1 MTTVYEY
8 ITEARRA
15 NRRLF
20 FLLIDP
26 DETDA
31 DAVHELV
38 TAATENGVD
47 GFLVGGSLVTREKVA
62 RSVRLVKAATDRPVV
77 LFPGAAQHVV
87 PEADAIL
94 FLSLLSGRN
103 PDYLVGQHIQAAPVI
118 RDYNLEAIPTAY
130 LLVESGGMTSVEF
143 ISATRPLPR
152 SNLDIAVAH
161 ALAAQY
167 LGMKLVYLEA
177 GSGARMP
184 VPDEMVEAVSR
195 QCPLPL
201 IVGGGLITAEM
212 AAEKAMAGA
221 TVIVAGNHFERK
233 KALKELR
240 DFADSIHAVGQ

>member
-1 MTTVYEY
+1 LATVYEH
-8 ITEARRA
+8 ITEARRS

-26 DETDA
+26 DDTEA
-31 DAVHELV
+31 NAVRDLV
-38 TAATENGVD
+38 AAATENGVD
-47 GFLVGGSLVTREKVA
+47 GFLVGGSLVARENVV
-62 RSVRLVKAATDRPVV
+62 RSVQLVKEATDRPVV

-103 PDYLVGQHIQAAPVI
+103 PDYLIGQHIQAAPVI

-152 SNLDIAVAH
+152 NNLDIAVAH
-161 ALAAQY
+161 ALAARY

-177 GSGARMP
+177 GSGARRP
-184 VPDEMVEAVSR
+184 VPDVMVEAVSQ
-195 QCPLPL
+195 QCLLPL
-201 IVGGGLITAEM
+201 IVGGGLTSAKE
-212 AAEKAMAGA
+212 AAAKAKAGA
-221 TVIVAGNHFERK
+221 TVIVAGNHFEQKR
-233 KALKELR
+233 ALKELR
-240 DFADSIHAVGQ
+240 DFADSIHAVGH

>member
-1 MTTVYEY
+1 MATVYEH
-8 ITEARRA
+8 ITEARRS

-26 DETDA
+26 DDTEA
-31 DAVHELV
+31 NAVRDLV
-38 TAATENGVD
+38 AAATENGVD
-47 GFLVGGSLVTREKVA
+47 GFLVGGSLVARENVV
-62 RSVRLVKAATDRPVV
+62 RSVQLVKEATDRPVV

-103 PDYLVGQHIQAAPVI
+103 PDYLIGQHIQAAPVI

-152 SNLDIAVAH
+152 NNLDIAVAH
-161 ALAAQY
+161 ALAARY

-177 GSGARMP
+177 GSGARRP
-184 VPDEMVEAVSR
+184 VPDVMVEAVSQ
-195 QCPLPL
+195 QCSLPL
-201 IVGGGLITAEM
+201 IVGGGLTSAKE
-212 AAEKAMAGA
+212 AAAKAKAGA
-221 TVIVAGNHFERK
+221 TVIVAGNHFEQKR
-233 KALKELR
+233 ALKELR
-240 DFADSIHAVGQ
+240 DFADSIHAVGH

>member
-1 MTTVYEY
+1 MSTVYEY
-8 ITEARRA
+8 ITKAQTN
-15 NRRLF
+15 NRHLF

-26 DETDA
+26 GDAETN
-31 DAVHELV
+31 AVSDLV
-38 TAATENGVD
+38 AAATENGVD

-62 RSVRLVKAATDRPVV
+62 ESVQLVKKSTDRPVV

-103 PDYLVGQHIQAAPVI
+103 PDYLIGQHIQAAPVI
-118 RDYNLEAIPTAY
+118 RDYDLEAIPTAY

-152 SNLDIAVAH
+152 NNMDIAVAH
-161 ALAAQY
+161 ALAARY

-184 VPDEMVEAVSR
+184 VPDEMIEAVAQ
-195 QCPLPL
+195 QCHLPL
-201 IVGGGLITAEM
+201 IVGGGLTGVRE
-212 AAEKAMAGA
+212 AAAKARAGA
-221 TVIVAGNHFERK
+221 TVVVAGNHFEQKR
-233 KALKELR
+233 ALKELR
-240 DFADSIHAVGQ
+240 DFADSIHAVGH